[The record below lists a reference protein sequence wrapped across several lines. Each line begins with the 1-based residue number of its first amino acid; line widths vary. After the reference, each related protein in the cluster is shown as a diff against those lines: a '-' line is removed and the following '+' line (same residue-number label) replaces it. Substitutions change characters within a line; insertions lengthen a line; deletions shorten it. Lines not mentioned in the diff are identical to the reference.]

1 MRHRDEARQA
11 RVNYGQI
18 PWKELAGIRD
28 ITAHRYQTLR
38 MEDVFYTVKQDF
50 PLIKSDLEKILE
62 SEM

>member
-1 MRHRDEARQA
+1 
-11 RVNYGQI
+11 
-18 PWKELAGIRD
+18 
-28 ITAHRYQTLR
+28 